1 MAKGP
6 TPTSF
11 PPVSSTNVER
21 SPKNSLT
28 FSFNP
33 TVTLV
38 QNVKV
43 EPKLLNMNHDHPL
56 KMSNPYKVEIT
67 ITTHRNAGATKL

>member
-1 MAKGP
+1 MGVAKGP

-21 SPKNSLT
+21 SPKDSLT

-56 KMSNPYKVEIT
+56 KNVKS
-67 ITTHRNAGATKL
+67 L